1 MGTSDL
7 EISDPR
13 TDHLSHN
20 YILSLFD
27 IYLLNLHLY
36 YMEFYYISINIFI
49 LIFKKKKIYS
59 KKCNAKK
66 IDLNNLFVCG
76 YTVYIYIQ
84 YLCVYAVYI

>member
-49 LIFKKKKIYS
+49 LIFKKK
-59 KKCNAKK
+59 

-76 YTVYIYIQ
+76 YTVYIYI
-84 YLCVYAVYI
+84 